1 MERPGRTMRLTQFS
15 EYALRLLVFAAA
27 HPDRLVTIEEA
38 AKAYDISRA
47 HLMKVANQLVRAG
60 FLRSVRGRSGG
71 LSLARRPEE
80 IGIGAVVRATEPDF
94 ALVECFAASNQCLVT
109 PNCRLRGV
117 LHEALAAFA
126 ATLDRY
132 TLADLMLRPEDFG
145 IRPAA

>member
-1 MERPGRTMRLTQFS
+1 MRLTNFS
-15 EYALRLLVFAAA
+15 DYSLRILMYAAA
-27 HPDRLVTIEEA
+27 RADRLITIEETA
-38 AKAYDISRA
+38 TVYGISQA

-132 TLADLMLRPEDFG
+132 TLADLILKPSDFG
-145 IRPAA
+145 IQPAAGARPAP